1 MIKYI
6 NLYIVIKL
14 TDLIIPVTHWVIL
27 SEIKGK
33 LFQLISRLAAGSC
46 RDVDHAEQVAT
57 IRGTEE
63 PFHGRLATSWIGCH
77 LSPQSKQ
84 HPIKHESNAK
94 QENQVSN

>member
-57 IRGTEE
+57 IGDIVE
-63 PFHGRLATSWIGCH
+63 PFRGLRRLGSVVIIRLRRVSTDCTLLRINT
-77 LSPQSKQ
+77 
-84 HPIKHESNAK
+84 NAF
-94 QENQVSN
+94 